1 MNPRL
6 LWVTARQRLRRDENG
21 ASAVEFAIVGAI
33 LVALLLGTIQLG
45 WALQLNNEI
54 SKAADAAVR
63 YAALPGKNENDFSVK
78 IKEVLKNY
86 DQSRLVV
93 AAPQQGEVDGIPVW
107 KFQVTYNMPI
117 IVPGVPANMAALTIS
132 RWAPDL

>member
-1 MNPRL
+1 MSPRL
-6 LWVTARQRLRRDENG
+6 SWRNARRRLRGDENG

-107 KFQVTYNMPI
+107 KFKVTYNMPI

>member
-1 MNPRL
+1 
-6 LWVTARQRLRRDENG
+6 
-21 ASAVEFAIVGAI
+21 VEFAIVGGI

-45 WALQLNNEI
+45 WALQVNNEI

-78 IKEVLKNY
+78 IKEVLKDY